1 MSAFRS
7 LAKGFNLGA
16 TKKQRVK
23 SYLGRHAY
31 AQFSF
36 ERGRR
41 INDIPYE
48 PGRAPIA
55 VLPTVK
61 TAVLNGHY
69 DLTRKTLAINIDD
82 LRMWQLRSKVSM
94 TIVLVIDASSSTRH
108 FLQVLAQAIA
118 IIYRDAYRKKDKL
131 GLIVV
136 KDNEARILIQP
147 TRNYQLVL
155 GKLVKIEASGLTPLA
170 SGLEKAFFTLKEARR
185 REKEMLPCVVLVSD
199 CFPEP
204 LTHKYE
210 DLFQEPAYQVV
221 LQAAKIY
228 EREKIPVVVIN
239 PYHGMVKGKLKSG
252 TKLGMMIAQI
262 TKGKYFGI
270 PENEVDEMTR
280 RGYIKK
286 QAQSIAGFF
295 DELRLDRLQA
305 LPESSQRYQ
314 SGGYK

>member
-1 MSAFRS
+1 MTAFRS
-7 LAKGFNLGA
+7 LAKGFNLGSA
-16 TKKQRVK
+16 KKQRVK

-55 VLPTVK
+55 VLPTVR
-61 TAVLNGHY
+61 TALLNDHY
-69 DLTRKTLAINIDD
+69 NSVRKTLAINKDD
-82 LRMWQLRSKVSM
+82 LRMWQLRSKISM

-136 KDNEARILIQP
+136 KDNEARILTQP

-155 GKLVKIEASGLTPLA
+155 GKLVKIETSGLTPLA
-170 SGLEKAFFTLKEARR
+170 SGLEKAFFALKEARR
-185 REKEMLPCVVLVSD
+185 REKEMLPSVVLVSD

-210 DLFQEPAYQVV
+210 DLFQEPAYQAV
-221 LQAAKIY
+221 LQAAKVY
-228 EREKIPVVVIN
+228 EREKIPIVVIN
-239 PYHGMVKGKLKSG
+239 PFHGTVKGQLKSG
-252 TKLGMMIAQI
+252 TRLGMMIAQI
-262 TKGKYFGI
+262 SKGRYFGI
-270 PENEVDEMTR
+270 PEEEVNELTR

-286 QAQSIAGFF
+286 QAQNIAGFF